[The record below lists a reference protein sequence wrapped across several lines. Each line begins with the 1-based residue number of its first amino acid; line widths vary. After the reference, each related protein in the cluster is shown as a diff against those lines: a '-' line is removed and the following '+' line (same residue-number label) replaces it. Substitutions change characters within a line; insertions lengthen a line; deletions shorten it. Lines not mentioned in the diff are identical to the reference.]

1 MCLLVGWEVPDLIL
15 LPAKQLA
22 AVLRGGEGFPPR
34 PLLPSG
40 PLVWPWSQPRG
51 ALLSRSKQPGAIL
64 PCPGGVLV
72 GFFPS
77 RLPHASVSPG
87 ESRLS

>member
-1 MCLLVGWEVPDLIL
+1 MCLLVGWEVPDL
-15 LPAKQLA
+15 LPAACKTA
-22 AVLRGGEGFPPR
+22 GSGAGGGEGFPPR